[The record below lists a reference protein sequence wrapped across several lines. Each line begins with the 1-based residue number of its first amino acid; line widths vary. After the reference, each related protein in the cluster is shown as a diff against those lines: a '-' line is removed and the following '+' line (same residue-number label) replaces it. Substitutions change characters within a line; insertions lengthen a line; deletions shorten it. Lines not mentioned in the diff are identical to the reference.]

1 MMTELSQNTELVIK
15 SIHSLLN
22 DIGEEIDKSSLL
34 IRSGLMTEEEF
45 YEALR
50 QFEYE
55 LSNYRTY
62 WHYPPEDDDKF
73 SECEEDD

>member
-1 MMTELSQNTELVIK
+1 MAELSQNTELIIK

-45 YEALR
+45 YKALR

-55 LSNYRTY
+55 LSDYRTY
-62 WHYPPEDDDKF
+62 WHYPSEDEDNF